1 MNDVVM
7 RKYEE
12 GICLKVG
19 GNTRRALPGRC
30 YGGPGA
36 AGRGGGLLLGAARGG
51 LLLRLDSHR
60 GLLLHGGGGGGLIPR
75 AGRGEQPRA
84 AAAAAPAL
92 HPALRSLHPRL
103 ILSFSVSV
111 FRGFL
116 VTLTSRQ
123 QAYKQKIL
131 WLTLNF

>member
-36 AGRGGGLLLGAARGG
+36 AGRGGGLLLGAARGR

-60 GLLLHGGGGGGLIPR
+60 VLLHGGGGGLVPR

-123 QAYKQKIL
+123 QA
-131 WLTLNF
+131 